1 MASYTTWT
9 KLLMFAHIAC
19 IKTSNHESLCGDFLI
34 FPIVLNLTLGLGTT
48 LHQYTTDVGIKR
60 GIIWG
65 VGIHDT
71 YNNVP
76 FLRCLQIK
84 RLLRILTPN
93 VPWGHL
99 SPNDEFSKCGWGCK
113 WHHYFP
119 KMLCDNTCDTKMSN
133 EKNKSIETI
142 TFLLLFITNMRK
154 IGVHQLTIFS
164 LIKCNKI
171 TKSKSKDPMF
181 LCPIIIFQTTK
192 VVSKFLLKIAGTW
205 YMELIFK

>member
-1 MASYTTWT
+1 MHPTCMYLYTTHAKNLFGGAISLDSLLLLLLLVLFYEELRWKVIFLAQLSSKNTIIYIYFFIASYTTWT

-34 FPIVLNLTLGLGTT
+34 FPIVLSLTLGLGTT
-48 LHQYTTDVGIKR
+48 LHQYTTDVGIER

-99 SPNDEFSKCGWGCK
+99 SPNDEFSKCGRGCK

-119 KMLCDNTCDTKMSN
+119 
-133 EKNKSIETI
+133 
-142 TFLLLFITNMRK
+142 
-154 IGVHQLTIFS
+154 
-164 LIKCNKI
+164 
-171 TKSKSKDPMF
+171 
-181 LCPIIIFQTTK
+181 
-192 VVSKFLLKIAGTW
+192 
-205 YMELIFK
+205 